1 MFPKFNVLLRFISKI
16 VMDSVRITSA
26 LLSVYDKTGLNT
38 LVEELD
44 NHGVT
49 IYSTGGTY
57 DFITQMGIKA
67 IKVEDLTGFPSM
79 LDGRVKTLHPAV
91 FGGILA
97 RRDED
102 HLGQLKQHNL
112 PVIDLVVVDLYPF
125 EETLRNTSDDQAI
138 IDKID
143 IGGVS
148 LLRAAAKNHHSVVVI
163 SKQAQYPIVTQ
174 WIREGSGNTT
184 LEQRIFLAYESFQ
197 VTAHYDTVIGEYFA
211 QKSKNKVELRYGE
224 NPQQKAYFIGNT
236 HQLYSQLAG
245 KALSYNNIIDMD
257 SAIHLISDFKNDLPT
272 FAIIKHTNPCGI
284 ATRNSVLSAW
294 EAALACDPTSAF
306 GGILVCNKAIDV
318 ETANAIDHIFYE
330 VVIAPEYLDGALE
343 VLKKKKNRT
352 IIELHT
358 FATSNTLRR
367 TVVGGTLVQEND
379 LFPIESEEL
388 KLVTTM
394 AIPEDKKPDLT
405 FAIKCVKHLKSNAIS
420 IVKNQQMIGSGV
432 GQTSRVDALKQAITK
447 AKSMGFNLK
456 GSILASDAFFPFAD
470 SIEIAYNAEISYI
483 VQPGGSIKDNE
494 SIQFCEDHQMAMYF
508 TGMRHFKH

>member
-148 LLRAAAKNHHSVVVI
+148 LLRAAAKNHH
-163 SKQAQYPIVTQ
+163 
-174 WIREGSGNTT
+174 
-184 LEQRIFLAYESFQ
+184 
-197 VTAHYDTVIGEYFA
+197 
-211 QKSKNKVELRYGE
+211 
-224 NPQQKAYFIGNT
+224 
-236 HQLYSQLAG
+236 
-245 KALSYNNIIDMD
+245 
-257 SAIHLISDFKNDLPT
+257 
-272 FAIIKHTNPCGI
+272 
-284 ATRNSVLSAW
+284 
-294 EAALACDPTSAF
+294 
-306 GGILVCNKAIDV
+306 
-318 ETANAIDHIFYE
+318 
-330 VVIAPEYLDGALE
+330 
-343 VLKKKKNRT
+343 
-352 IIELHT
+352 
-358 FATSNTLRR
+358 
-367 TVVGGTLVQEND
+367 
-379 LFPIESEEL
+379 
-388 KLVTTM
+388 
-394 AIPEDKKPDLT
+394 
-405 FAIKCVKHLKSNAIS
+405 
-420 IVKNQQMIGSGV
+420 
-432 GQTSRVDALKQAITK
+432 
-447 AKSMGFNLK
+447 
-456 GSILASDAFFPFAD
+456 
-470 SIEIAYNAEISYI
+470 
-483 VQPGGSIKDNE
+483 
-494 SIQFCEDHQMAMYF
+494 
-508 TGMRHFKH
+508 